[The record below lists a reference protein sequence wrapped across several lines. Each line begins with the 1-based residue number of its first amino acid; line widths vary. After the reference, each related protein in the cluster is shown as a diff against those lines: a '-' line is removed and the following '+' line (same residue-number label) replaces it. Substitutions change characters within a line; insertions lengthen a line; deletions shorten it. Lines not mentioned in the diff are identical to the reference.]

1 MYVDRGTERQAQRD
15 APRVL
20 VCVRAYVRACACG
33 VSVAVERAET
43 GTQRGAS
50 MGEARGLVRVVEAM
64 CGLKGL
70 PWGCAEMRI
79 TDHGSSVPECPA
91 GYVGGG
97 SGSLHMALVFLK
109 RFQAI
114 ASRVRFFSCPGD
126 AGWLFRMALV
136 RVYGAAIG
144 RLSMSGFWAGFNALL
159 VWQQFL
165 TPLVDAGPFVLKLYG
180 ICDVYS
186 AQARREGRAR
196 SSPCL
201 LGQSR
206 ERLHDCMHACAGAG
220 PRTCHLDG
228 RNRYRRYRD
237 TETKAE
243 PTRHNYHKET
253 VWGRVNHF

>member
-126 AGWLFRMALV
+126 AGWLSHGFGESLWGS
-136 RVYGAAIG
+136 YW
-144 RLSMSGFWAGFNALL
+144 SGFNEL
-159 VWQQFL
+159 
-165 TPLVDAGPFVLKLYG
+165 
-180 ICDVYS
+180 
-186 AQARREGRAR
+186 
-196 SSPCL
+196 L
-201 LGQSR
+201 LGRIQSA
-206 ERLHDCMHACAGAG
+206 ACLA
-220 PRTCHLDG
+220 TIF
-228 RNRYRRYRD
+228 D
-237 TETKAE
+237 TF
-243 PTRHNYHKET
+243 
-253 VWGRVNHF
+253 G